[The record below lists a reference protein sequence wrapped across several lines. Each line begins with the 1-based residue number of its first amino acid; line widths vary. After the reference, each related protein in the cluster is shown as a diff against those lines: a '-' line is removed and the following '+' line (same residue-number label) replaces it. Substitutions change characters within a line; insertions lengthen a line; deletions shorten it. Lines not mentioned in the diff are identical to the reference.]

1 MHVFLSKFKR
11 LKIFL
16 YDRKFLFAF
25 LFFLAGSVC
34 FLVDFSTVAYAAG
47 AEDVL
52 KPSVASTTKAY
63 ISTFTLNDGTYEG
76 MGAFEKM
83 IHNFANGFASVGRAI
98 SVTLVAIGGLMY
110 VFGLQQGN
118 QLVWQSMLGIG
129 LAINV
134 ASLFQAM
141 FGDGSAY
148 TAATATAR
156 SSFTIDLS
164 STSMGFDIPS
174 EFMKFYV
181 KNIIEVGA
189 VAIMPYCMK
198 LTILLAFI
206 DTAVKL
212 AFNVVSGDKAKFLL
226 TTFLKIGFFMFLVEH
241 WVVPGKDD
249 AWSGISLTGA
259 LVQGF
264 EAMGYIM
271 GGLDANSIMLAEGSS
286 AAAAEG
292 SSAPAVPS
300 AIGTG
305 VSGIMHNSFVII
317 GGMWT
322 IITNASLFS
331 MQAFAV
337 LFGLIA
343 LVIMIYLL
351 FNVGLEI
358 FVAYL
363 EFHSMS
369 LLTMILLPLGMI
381 EQTKDFFQKAIGAM
395 FTLSIKM
402 CAIAFV
408 MSVTGKLLQTYTEEF
423 LKATG
428 LGTYDERSAFLEKVM
443 RGSFD
448 SAANDIFTTANFFL
462 TGILV
467 CFICYLM
474 VKKLPAL
481 VQGLLSGNPQLG
493 GGDMREQFKAAV
505 AGAGDFFRTLG
516 AAQGYIG
523 AAMNQAGEVDGSIKH
538 PLDTLNRGAGK
549 LMSTMGNLGAAAG
562 RAVYHNNPFAEGRRE
577 ALGKML
583 NPNTGLLTG
592 DAGIVN
598 GTGMNSGDLY
608 ESSAPA
614 KLDAAGKPIMK
625 EKTDKKGN
633 TVMHQKVDKN
643 GNPVVDEEGNPV
655 MVPTMVPD
663 ARHATGVTGHA
674 ANAASWTAAQ
684 ARKAGKK
691 LDLVEGDPVT
701 NAPFAEAGADSK
713 GDSTGFKSAGDTS
726 KMSGQ
731 ASSGAGGNKLGASS
745 SSGAGGNNPGDSGS
759 GSAESVPVENAAD
772 SSPADMSSRGG
783 AATTGASSA
792 PAGNNGQMS
801 RNFIQGQGSH
811 SISETDIAY
820 TDGGTSTR
828 VTESGQQGASSAPSY
843 GGGGSSADRS
853 FQSTVNGNGG
863 LSQHNVTVVNGPD
876 SSATNISYEGSNGGS
891 APGVSAIGGSGSN
904 QSFQSTVNGSGSTF
918 TNNVSVRDGDST
930 IIDNVSHSAGSVNNE
945 SSESFASG
953 NNNGPGLGHRG
964 KNGDRNVITES
975 VRDDDNY
982 VEVHTVHNGGNTRVQ
997 ESPERNSGLNGVN
1010 NGPLGRH
1017 NRRTDINSF
1026 NDNNKE

>member
-1 MHVFLSKFKR
+1 MITDFYLRWDAGVHVFLSKFKR

-52 KPSVASTTKAY
+52 KPSVASTTKSY
-63 ISTFTLNDGTYEG
+63 ISTFTLNDGTYAG

-83 IHNFANGFASVGRAI
+83 VHNFANGFAAVGRAI
-98 SVTLVAIGGLMY
+98 SVTLVAVGGLMY

-212 AFNVVSGDKAKFLL
+212 AFNVVSGDKVKFLL

-241 WVVPGKDD
+241 WTVTGGGGGNDP
-249 AWSGISLTGA
+249 WNGISLTGA

-271 GGLDANSIMLAEGSS
+271 GGLDANSIMT
-286 AAAAEG
+286 AEG

-305 VSGIMHNSFVII
+305 VSGIMHNSFVLI

-369 LLTMILLPLGMI
+369 LLTMVLLPLGMI

-428 LGTYDERSAFLEKVM
+428 LGTYEERSAFLEKVM
-443 RGSFD
+443 KGSVD
-448 SAANDIFTTANFFL
+448 AAMNDLFTTANFFL

-549 LMSTMGNLGAAAG
+549 LMSTMGNLGAVAG

-663 ARHATGVTGHA
+663 ARHATSVTGHA

-691 LDLVEGDPVT
+691 LDLVEGEPVT
-701 NAPFAEAGADSK
+701 DAPFAEAGADS
-713 GDSTGFKSAGDTS
+713 GGGSVGFKAQD
-726 KMSGQ
+726 
-731 ASSGAGGNKLGASS
+731 ASSG
-745 SSGAGGNNPGDSGS
+745 
-759 GSAESVPVENAAD
+759 
-772 SSPADMSSRGG
+772 PAMSSRNGVT
-783 AATTGASSA
+783 TTGASSA
-792 PAGNNGQMS
+792 PSGNSGQLS
-801 RNFIQGQGSH
+801 RSLVQQQGSH
-811 SISETDIAY
+811 SISEVDIAY
-820 TDGGTSTR
+820 TDGGSST
-828 VTESGQQGASSAPSY
+828 VINESGQQGASSAPSY
-843 GGGGSSADRS
+843 GGGGSSTDRS
-853 FQSTVNGNGG
+853 FQSIVNGNGG

-876 SSATNISYEGSNGGS
+876 SSATNISYEVSQGGN
-891 APGVSAIGGSGSN
+891 APGVPGIGGSGSN

-930 IIDNVSHSAGSVNNE
+930 FVNNVSHSAGNVNSE

-953 NNNGPGLGHRG
+953 NNNGSGLGYRG
-964 KNGDRNVITES
+964 RSGDRNVLTES

-982 VEVHTVHNGGNTRVQ
+982 VEVQTVHNGGNTRVQ